1 MKIILNDHIE
11 HLGERGESVAV
22 KPGYANNYLLPKGLA
37 YPDTPGNRKRFEQEQ
52 TKWEEMD
59 LSRQSAAQKLAAE
72 LEGTK
77 LSFERR
83 AGENDVLFG
92 SVTVVEIGRE
102 LAERGF
108 DIDRRRIMLE
118 SPIKALG
125 NTDVVIHIHRGID
138 VTIPV
143 RVVRPGEDPNAVAP
157 EFVAEGVLETEE
169 AAIRDPCRTKP
180 PLRLSRR
187 SRQDRSPS
195 SPMSGDDRAASAG
208 PPHEDGPAREPSSKV
223 DEGSCTADTLGHQPP
238 NQQCRGAKRGSR
250 GGGRVPARCDRVGDP
265 DPSGRALGGARCAA
279 LRG

>member
-11 HLGERGESVAV
+11 NLGERGESVSV

-72 LEGTK
+72 LDGTK

-92 SVTVVEIGRE
+92 SVTAAEIGRE

-118 SPIKALG
+118 SAIKELG
-125 NTDVVIHIHRGID
+125 SVDVVVHIHRGID

-143 RVVRPGEDPNAVAP
+143 RVVRPGEDPDAVAP
-157 EFVAEGVLETEE
+157 EFVAEGTFE
-169 AAIRDPCRTKP
+169 
-180 PLRLSRR
+180 
-187 SRQDRSPS
+187 
-195 SPMSGDDRAASAG
+195 
-208 PPHEDGPAREPSSKV
+208 
-223 DEGSCTADTLGHQPP
+223 TADAEVENSADEPISAEVEASETGPV
-238 NQQCRGAKRGSR
+238 AE
-250 GGGRVPARCDRVGDP
+250 
-265 DPSGRALGGARCAA
+265 
-279 LRG
+279 